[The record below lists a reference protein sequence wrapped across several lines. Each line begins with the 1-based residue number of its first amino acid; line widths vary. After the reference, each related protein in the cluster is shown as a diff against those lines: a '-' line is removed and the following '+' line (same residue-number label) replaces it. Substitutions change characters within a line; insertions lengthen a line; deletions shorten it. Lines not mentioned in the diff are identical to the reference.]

1 MKDVDRTFWYKMQCV
16 QHKRRNISGI
26 YIFDKFP
33 TDEKRQPTCIED
45 CSQDTRREWLMKI
58 GDTDTDCA
66 KGVIAMVYDAFV
78 GLCYYLHKERCIKDE
93 WYKDFIGMAKKKK
106 EMIKCNLA
114 LHELANILDEACDK
128 LCLCADACG
137 VEVKGGEE

>member
-33 TDEKRQPTCIED
+33 DDEKRQPTCIED
-45 CSQDTRREWLMKI
+45 CSQDTRRAWLMKR
-58 GDTDTDCA
+58 GDTDSA
-66 KGVIAMVYDAFV
+66 KQAITMVYDAFI
-78 GLCYYLHKERCIKDE
+78 GLCDYLHNEGCIKDE
-93 WYKDFIGMAKKKK
+93 WYKDFIDMTNEKK
-106 EMIKCNLA
+106 EITKYNWA
-114 LHELANILDEACDK
+114 LHELANLLDEACDK

-137 VEVKGGEE
+137 VEVEGGEE

>member
-1 MKDVDRTFWYKMQCV
+1 MKDVEKTFWYKMQCV

-45 CSQDTRREWLMKI
+45 CSQDTRRAWLMKR
-58 GDTDTDCA
+58 GDTDCA
-66 KGVIAMVYDAFV
+66 KQAITMVYDAFV
-78 GLCYYLHKERCIKDE
+78 GLCDYLHKEGCIKDE
-93 WYKDFIGMAKKKK
+93 WYKDFISMANEKK
-106 EMIKCNLA
+106 EMAKCNLS
-114 LHELANILDEACDK
+114 LHELANLLDESCDK

-137 VEVKGGEE
+137 VEVEGCEQ